1 MKSKATQ
8 SSAAD
13 VAVIQS
19 ILERVRA
26 GALTPEAAANEMCAA
41 LCLAHSAIPRC
52 VATSKAVLA
61 EVLARKVADPV
72 ELLEGLFDHKDQ
84 GLANAALGRIYLALP
99 QADRNRITSLSTFP
113 A

>member
-1 MKSKATQ
+1 MEAQKAPP
-8 SSAAD
+8 AP

-26 GALTPEAAANEMCAA
+26 GTLAPEAAANEMCAA
-41 LCLAHSAIPRC
+41 LCLAQSAVSRC
-52 VATSKAVLA
+52 VATSRVVLA
-61 EVLARKVADPV
+61 DVLARKVADPV
-72 ELLEGLFDHKDQ
+72 ALLEGLLDHKDQ
-84 GLANAALGRIYLALP
+84 GLANAALGRIYLVLS